1 MEKKHVGIKR
11 SRDMDEIIDHRCMV
25 YALFVLPGIFCVKSD
40 IDFPNKDRD
49 LFQPCRKE
57 AKLATFFY

>member
-25 YALFVLPGIFCVKSD
+25 YALFVLPGIYCVKSD

-49 LFQPCRKE
+49 LFQPC
-57 AKLATFFY
+57 